1 MSLRIELVLLAS
13 QPDAN
18 IMALCLRYSV
28 DSNTALWEKGRL
40 GSLLYT
46 LVGLTSATLPTTGGY
61 AGKGDY

>member
-28 DSNTALWEKGRL
+28 DSNTAL
-40 GSLLYT
+40 
-46 LVGLTSATLPTTGGY
+46 
-61 AGKGDY
+61 